1 MTQPEKKAE
10 GEEGGFKM
18 KVKAV
23 EKGKEEI
30 KFEVE
35 KITPA
40 FANALRRVMMMEVP
54 VLAIEDVDFRINDSP
69 LFDEVIA
76 HRLGL
81 MPLKFKPNLLNKK
94 NSCSCGGEGCINC
107 QVVFVLDKTGPCTVY
122 SSDLKSTNP
131 EVEILY
137 PNMPLV
143 KLGENQRLSLEA
155 TAILGTGKEHV
166 KWKASNAFYS
176 YENDVFI
183 FTVETISGLS
193 PKDIVISA
201 SEILENKSKE
211 LVKLL

>member
-1 MTQPEKKAE
+1 
-10 GEEGGFKM
+10 M
-18 KVKAV
+18 KVRII

-35 KITPA
+35 KINPA

-54 VLAIEDVDFRINDSP
+54 TLAIEDVDFRINDSP
-69 LFDEVIA
+69 LFDEVIT

-81 MPLKFKPNLLNKK
+81 MPLKFRPKIINKK
-94 NSCSCGGEGCINC
+94 EDCSCGGEGCINC

-131 EVEILY
+131 EVEPLYGTIPIL
-137 PNMPLV
+137 
-143 KLGENQRLSLEA
+143 KLGENQRISFEA
-155 TAILGTGKEHV
+155 TAVIGTGKEHV

-176 YENDVFI
+176 YENDVFV
-183 FTVETISGLS
+183 FTVETISGLK
-193 PKDIVISA
+193 PRDIVIGA
-201 SEILENKSKE
+201 SEILEDKSKE